1 MNKIEFDELKS
12 RVNISVMLITPEK
25 ARDFLT
31 KNISNRRMDKNA
43 VNVYKRVLESKQFV
57 LSNDAICF
65 GLNGT
70 LLNGQHRLQACV
82 ETRIPFVAFVAQGMP
97 LESYVVMDNGK
108 NRSASDVLYV
118 QDVPKAALI
127 AAGIRRFINLNRQY
141 LIVGDM
147 SGSKTKISNSEIEDM
162 YNSNKVFWNDV
173 AGRSANISNHGR
185 YHNLIVGSEVFG
197 MVAYLHLTLNH
208 PLDKCF
214 DFFEEI
220 SGRQKPTNEVIT
232 LLQDRLRESKNF
244 VQRRLP
250 SFVIQK
256 LIIKAWNAY
265 ITGKTYSRFFY
276 NEKTD
281 KELWFV

>member
-1 MNKIEFDELKS
+1 MNKIEFNELKS
-12 RVNISVMLITPEK
+12 RVNVSLVLITPEM

-31 KNISNRRMDKNA
+31 KNISNRRMDKNS
-43 VNVYKRVLESKQFV
+43 VNVYKRILESKQFV

-65 GLNGT
+65 GINDV

-82 ETRIPFVAFVAQGMP
+82 ETRVPFVAFVAKGMP
-97 LESYVVMDNGK
+97 IESYVVMDNGK

-118 QDVPKAALI
+118 QDVPKATLI
-127 AAGIRRFINLNRQY
+127 AAGLRRYINLNRQY
-141 LIVGDM
+141 QIVGSL
-147 SGSKTKISNSEIEDM
+147 SGSVAKVSNSEIENL
-162 YNSNKVFWNDV
+162 YNSKKDFWKMVGDR
-173 AGRSANISNHGR
+173 AANISAHGR

-197 MVAYLHLTLNH
+197 MVSYLHLTMNH
-208 PLDKCF
+208 PIDRCF
-214 DFFEEI
+214 DFFEEV
-220 SGRQKPTNEVIT
+220 SGRNKPTNEVIT

-244 VQRRLP
+244 INKRLP

-281 KELWFV
+281 KEMWFV